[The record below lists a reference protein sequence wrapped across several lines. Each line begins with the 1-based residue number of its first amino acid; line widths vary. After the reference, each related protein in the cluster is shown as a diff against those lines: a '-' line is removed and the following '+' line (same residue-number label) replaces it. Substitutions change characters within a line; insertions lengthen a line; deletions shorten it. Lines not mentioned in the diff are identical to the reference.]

1 MSSWKLVRLNFGSNA
16 AHFGELGIGIEE
28 TSERV
33 RSDTLF
39 SALITAYAQLFG
51 ADAVRNLL
59 QQFLDHPDKPPFR
72 LSSTFLYQQVG
83 DKIVD
88 YLPKPLKFPYNYP
101 KDDDLTFFKTYK
113 KLNFL
118 PVEVWHRWYQED
130 GFKASGVDCDCYQLI
145 QETTSKSNGSL
156 REACTFSYG
165 KGFKKALVPK
175 IGVDRITRATNLYH
189 TGFVQFNCKS
199 TEQSGL
205 YFIIQFPQLNNT
217 LEIQLKAALSWL
229 GEQGLGG
236 ERSSG
241 AGQFKFRWFEF
252 YELSETW
259 QKVLNY
265 SKSTHYSLIS
275 LFWESQISES
285 LIKDSSY
292 ELQKRGGW
300 IYSSSGH
307 QLLRK
312 SMQMFT
318 EGSVF
323 QTQPVGQLA
332 NVTPDRFEQY
342 RNSHPIYRSGI
353 SLSLPIKIHSN
364 I

>member
-1 MSSWKLVRLNFGSNA
+1 MNSWKLVRLNFGSNA

-39 SALITAYAQLFG
+39 SALITAYAQLFP
-51 ADAVRNLL
+51 DAVSNLL
-59 QQFLDHPDKPPFR
+59 QQFLEQPNKPPFR
-72 LSSTFLYQQVG
+72 LSSTFLYQQVA

-88 YLPKPLKFPYNYP
+88 YLPKPLKFPCNYP
-101 KDDDLTFFKTYK
+101 QDDDLAFFKTYK

-130 GFKASGVDCDCYQLI
+130 GFRALGVDCDCHQLI
-145 QETTSKSNGSL
+145 QETTNKSNGSL
-156 REACTFSYG
+156 RKACTFSYG
-165 KGFKKALVPK
+165 KGFEKTLLPK
-175 IGVDRITRATNLYH
+175 IAVDRITKATNLYH
-189 TGFVQFNCKS
+189 TGLIHFKQ
-199 TEQSGL
+199 QSGL
-205 YFIIQFPQLNNT
+205 YFIIQFPEVNNK
-217 LEIQLKAALSWL
+217 LETQVKAALTLL

-241 AGQFKFRWFEF
+241 SGQFTFQWFEF
-252 YELSETW
+252 SQLSETW
-259 QKVLNY
+259 QKVLN
-265 SKSTHYSLIS
+265 SPSLTHYSLIS
-275 LFWESQISES
+275 LFWESNISES
-285 LIKDSSY
+285 LIEGSSY

-300 IYSSSGH
+300 IYSSSGY
-307 QLLRK
+307 QLRRK
-312 SMQMFT
+312 SVQMFA

-332 NVTPDRFEQY
+332 DVTPENFNKY
-342 RNSHPIYRSGI
+342 RNWHPIYRSGI
-353 SLSLPIKIHSN
+353 SLSLPIKLPSN